1 MYAWRGLRRL
11 VRKRRKARRPL
22 TGRCM
27 LPPWAKA
34 ILAVLFAA
42 LLITGLF
49 AFITAQAVWNADI
62 ETMNVTVYDTEGM
75 AHTLPGLAFDGALFV
90 DAQAYDKAIAAR
102 HDGTLSVSPK
112 YWGEQ
117 RGQNGGTRHNH
128 GFGRFGGRSWPEV
141 FNVPPINKHGKKTGT
156 PLST

>member
-1 MYAWRGLRRL
+1 MLLKNSYCTEPCCD
-11 VRKRRKARRPL
+11 V
-22 TGRCM
+22 CM
-27 LPPWAKA
+27 ERTPEAGAEAPKNAVPVHRSLYVAPWAKIILA
-34 ILAVLFAA
+34 ILIAA
-42 LLITGLF
+42 LLIAGLF

-90 DAQAYDKAIAAR
+90 DAQAYDEAIAAR

-117 RGQNGGTRHNH
+117 RLYELNENGELKVN
-128 GFGRFGGRSWPEV
+128 
-141 FNVPPINKHGKKTGT
+141 
-156 PLST
+156 